1 MPRKAPTEVI
11 EQRLAF
17 GSFERQLL
25 APMLAARKREAYL
38 KTALYGT
45 VGLAGVA
52 TLGTMAWLGIQAY
65 ALVGGSS
72 EELAAKWDEV
82 KESAKDVWSG
92 PETVATTQPPPAD
105 IDRSGT
111 VGDDLGLNQLLDDL
125 GFGDTRDPDDPTKR
139 INPAAGFP
147 VPGVGWLFAQGMEF
161 GEKSFTATEKAAR
174 SKKNP
179 LNWLP

>member
-11 EQRLAF
+11 EQRISF
-17 GSFERQLL
+17 GSFERALL
-25 APMLAARKREAYL
+25 PSMLAARKREAYL
-38 KTALYGT
+38 NAALYGT

-52 TLGTMAWLGIQAY
+52 TLGVMAWLGIQAY
-65 ALVGGSS
+65 ALVGGAS

-82 KESAKDVWSG
+82 KGQANDVVFG

-147 VPGVGWLFAQGMEF
+147 VPGVGWLFAQGMKA
-161 GEKSFTATEKAAR
+161 GEVSFTATEKAAR